1 MKRLLLC
8 VAALILSAAS
18 VCSAQQTFSIWPDAA
33 PGEKDASTNPTLLL
47 YQPENKTTDSCLVV
61 FPGGGYYG
69 LAKDHEGTKI
79 AKYFTDKGMT
89 VVVVWYRVPR
99 RPGVE
104 KHRAAWQD
112 AQRAIRFVR
121 SHAEEWKINPEKIG
135 VMGFSAG
142 GHLTLMT
149 STTSQTP
156 AYEPIDELDK
166 TPCNVNFAVPVYP
179 AYVLDDGA
187 DGTNA
192 NKGVGAKIVND
203 FAFDAKTPPMCFI
216 HGDDDGYASMGSVA
230 VYTKLKSMGIPAE
243 LHIFAKVNHGFGG
256 NPQDKHVGDWLNRV
270 YEWMKVMGYAK

>member
-149 STTSQTP
+149 STSSQTP
-156 AYEPIDELDK
+156 AYEPVDDLDK
-166 TPCNVNFAVPVYP
+166 TPCYVNFAVPVYP
-179 AYVLDDGA
+179 AYVLERTD
-187 DGTNA
+187 
-192 NKGVGAKIVND
+192 KGYTLESKIVD
-203 FAFDAKTPPMCFI
+203 EFAFDAKTPPMCFI
-216 HGDDDGYASMGSVA
+216 HGDDDVCPSMASAVVYA
-230 VYTKLKSMGIPAE
+230 KLKSMGIPTE
-243 LHIFAKVNHGFGG
+243 LHIFAKTGHGFGAKPTD
-256 NPQDKHVGDWLNRV
+256 NHVGDWLNRV
-270 YEWMKVMGYAK
+270 YEWMKVMGYAN